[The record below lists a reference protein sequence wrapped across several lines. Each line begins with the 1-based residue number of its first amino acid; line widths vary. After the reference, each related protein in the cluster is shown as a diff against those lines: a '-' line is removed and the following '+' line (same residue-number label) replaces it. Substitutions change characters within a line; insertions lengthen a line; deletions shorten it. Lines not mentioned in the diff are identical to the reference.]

1 MVSAHDALLARRHRL
16 GTLDAGPPVLGPGL
30 PVHAVAPAQPRPHA
44 GLGGC
49 RSQSLGIPA
58 EEEYIAT
65 YCERIE
71 ISGVPHWTF
80 CLAFSFFR
88 LAAIV
93 QGMKKRA
100 LEGNA
105 WNPENARKSGVMV
118 PVLAKMGAG

>member
-1 MVSAHDALLARRHRL
+1 M
-16 GTLDAGPPVLGPGL
+16 
-30 PVHAVAPAQPRPHA
+30 HAVAPAQPRPHA